1 MLQWSK
7 KKRELVNLIGDFSRA
22 DLKKKKK
29 KEFNFEETLDEHWKS
44 ALTEANYKAFTHSSS
59 FVGNVR
65 YDADA
70 QTMEVFLNKEKWYEF
85 CNVPERKFDAWQGA
99 DSKGEYFN
107 RSIKGQHDC

>member
-1 MLQWSK
+1 
-7 KKRELVNLIGDFSRA
+7 
-22 DLKKKKK
+22 
-29 KEFNFEETLDEHWKS
+29 
-44 ALTEANYKAFTHSSS
+44 
-59 FVGNVR
+59 VR